1 MLDGEQIEVMELNL
15 AIARLTF
22 SVSCDITT
30 FHKNRDSY
38 LHTYRQDTYQ
48 KFTFAAKRG
57 GKSRLVLPAS
67 RLCVRFI
74 SLCLRCNDM
83 KLTGKL
89 GERPVKKH
97 QF

>member
-38 LHTYRQDTYQ
+38 LHT
-48 KFTFAAKRG
+48 
-57 GKSRLVLPAS
+57 
-67 RLCVRFI
+67 
-74 SLCLRCNDM
+74 
-83 KLTGKL
+83 TGRTPTRNL
-89 GERPVKKH
+89 LLLQSGEEKAG
-97 QF
+97 